1 MVFAALAQGGM
12 AGIGYWAAGLQAP
25 LLLATITTLIALLPI
40 PFGTPL
46 VWSTIG
52 LWLILTDRIAPGIGL
67 LLWGAL
73 VVSWVDNLVRPLVI
87 SGAARIPFLLVMFGV
102 LGGLAAFGLVGLFL
116 GPAILAVLWAVW
128 QGWLEEQIPTDSR
141 TYRYIRGMPAESTEP
156 IAWHVTP
163 AEEALTCLNTGPRG
177 LNEAEAARRLAEY
190 GPNRLT
196 PKKGKSAI
204 VLFLSQFHHPL
215 IYILLVSGFV
225 TGFLK
230 SWVDASVIFG
240 VVLVN
245 AIIGFI
251 QEMNALRAI
260 AALARSLSVSAAV
273 LRDGTRI
280 VIPSEELVPGDIVF
294 LQSGDKV
301 PAELRLLRGKE
312 LQIDESALTGES
324 VPVEKK
330 TDPLPADTL
339 LADRANLAYSS
350 TLVTYGTGVG
360 VVVETGD
367 CTEIGRINRL
377 ISEATELETP
387 LTRKLGHFSQLLMWF
402 IVGLAALTFLAGWL
416 RGEDLIE
423 TFVASVALA
432 VAAIPEGLPVAVTI
446 TLAIGVRRMARRH
459 AIIRKL
465 PAVETLGGTTIICSD
480 KTGTLTQNQMTVQA
494 VCAGGERFEITG
506 SGYAPEGEI
515 RLKSQPVELTT
526 RKALLETLKAGLLC
540 NDARLVSELEGWRI
554 EGDPTEG
561 ALLVS
566 AHKAGLHHGP
576 LADAHPRLD
585 AIPFESA
592 HQFMA
597 TLHHNQAEDA
607 RHIYLKGSVESIL
620 RRCETAFDARLN
632 PVPVDTDAIQR
643 EVAELAGRGLRV
655 LAFAR
660 GERPRDGHTVGHE
673 DVGAGLTFLGLQ
685 AMIDPP
691 RPEAIEAVAR
701 CRAAGIRVKM
711 ITGDHIGTAV
721 AIAGQIGLGG
731 ANEPLEALDG
741 RALAEIPERDLP
753 EAAEK
758 TAVFARVAP
767 EQKLRLVTALQSRG
781 HIAAM
786 TGDGVNDAPALRQ
799 ANIGVAMGLTGTEVS
814 KEAAAMVLTDDN
826 FASIAAAVEEGR
838 GVYDNLVKFIT
849 WTLPTNIGQGLVILI
864 AVFAGIVLP
873 ILPGQVLWIN
883 MTTAVLLGLPLAFEA
898 KEPDLMRRP
907 PRHPEQPI
915 LTGQLVFRTVLVGL
929 LLAAGAFALFEWEL
943 GHGESIEKARTA
955 AVNFFVIGQAFY
967 LLNCR
972 SLTHSMFKLGLISNL
987 WVWAGIAAMML
998 AQAAF
1003 IYLPTMNWLFHSE
1016 PIGRDEWLLTLGGGT
1031 VVYLVIGVEKFLR
1044 RCLLSRRR
1052 KPSDAGRAPLKIRSR
1067 HEDKA
1072 KTGEKAE
1079 FTLK

>member
-1 MVFAALAQGGM
+1 MKE
-12 AGIGYWAAGLQAP
+12 
-25 LLLATITTLIALLPI
+25 TT
-40 PFGTPL
+40 TPL
-46 VWSTIG
+46 WHHLPTET
-52 LWLILTDRIAPGIGL
+52 LPQHLE
-67 LLWGAL
+67 
-73 VVSWVDNLVRPLVI
+73 VD
-87 SGAARIPFLLVMFGV
+87 
-102 LGGLAAFGLVGLFL
+102 
-116 GPAILAVLWAVW
+116 
-128 QGWLEEQIPTDSR
+128 
-141 TYRYIRGMPAESTEP
+141 
-156 IAWHVTP
+156 VT
-163 AEEALTCLNTGPRG
+163 RG
-177 LNEAEAARRLAEY
+177 LSEHEAAVRRERY
-190 GPNRLT
+190 GQNRLT

-280 VIPSEELVPGDIVF
+280 VIPAVELVPGDIVF

-301 PAELRLLRGKE
+301 PAELRLLRSKE

-324 VPVEKK
+324 VPVEKQ

-339 LADRANLAYSS
+339 LADRGNLAYSS

-360 VVVETGD
+360 IVVETGD
-367 CTEIGRINRL
+367 RTEIGRINRM

-387 LTRKLGHFSQLLMWF
+387 LTRKIGYFSKLLMWF
-402 IVGLAALTFLAGWL
+402 IIGLAALTFLAGWL

-494 VCAGGERFEITG
+494 VYAGGERFDIGG
-506 SGYAPEGEI
+506 SGYTPEGEI
-515 RLKSQPVELTT
+515 RRGGQPVDPGS

-566 AHKAGLHHGP
+566 AHKAGLHREP
-576 LADAHPRLD
+576 VEQTHPRLD

-597 TLHHNQAEDA
+597 TLHHNRGEDA
-607 RHIYLKGSVESIL
+607 NHVYLKGSVESIL
-620 RRCETAFDARLN
+620 RRCDSTFDAGLN
-632 PVPVDTDAIQR
+632 RIPVDTDAIQR

-660 GERPRDGHTVGHE
+660 GERPRGEAPSVDHE
-673 DVGAGLTFLGLQ
+673 HVAAGLTFLGLQ

-701 CRAAGIRVKM
+701 CRQAGIRVKM

-721 AIAGQIGLGG
+721 AIAGQIGLTAHAASG
-731 ANEPLEALDG
+731 ANEPLGALDG
-741 RALAEIPERDLP
+741 RALAEIPDRDFP

-758 TAVFARVAP
+758 TTVFARVAP

-781 HIAAM
+781 HIVAM

-799 ANIGVAMGLTGTEVS
+799 ANIGVAMGITGTEVS

-838 GVYDNLVKFIT
+838 GVYDNLVKFIS

-873 ILPGQVLWIN
+873 ILPGQVLWLN

-898 KEPDLMRRP
+898 KEPDIMQRP
-907 PRHPEQPI
+907 PRPPEQPI

-929 LLAAGAFALFEWEL
+929 MLAACAFALFEWEL
-943 GHGESIEKARTA
+943 SHGEPIEKARTA
-955 AVNFFVIGQAFY
+955 AVNVFAIGQAFY

-972 SLTHSMFKLGLISNL
+972 SLTHSMFKLGLFSNP
-987 WVWAGIAAMML
+987 WVWAGIAAMMA

-1003 IYLPTMNWLFHSE
+1003 IYAPTMNWLFHTA
-1016 PIGRDEWLLTLGGGT
+1016 PIGRDEWLLTLAGGT
-1031 VVYLVIGVEKFLR
+1031 VVYLVIGMEKFIRGRFAPR
-1044 RCLLSRRR
+1044 RPAPGEARVSEDEERVLLAHRESLALSRRAL
-1052 KPSDAGRAPLKIRSR
+1052 SNSR
-1067 HEDKA
+1067 WALGLAVFAALLSVALAALELYEWY
-1072 KTGEKAE
+1072 GQR
-1079 FTLK
+1079 